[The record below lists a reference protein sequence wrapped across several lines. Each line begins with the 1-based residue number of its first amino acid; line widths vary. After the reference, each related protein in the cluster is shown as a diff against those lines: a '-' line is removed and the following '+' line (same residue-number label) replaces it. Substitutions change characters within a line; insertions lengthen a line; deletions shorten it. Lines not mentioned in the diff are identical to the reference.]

1 MILVVG
7 TAVKITCFDML
18 GLEGV
23 LPVSRKDNITPRFHV
38 IAWTIRDIVLSILLF
53 SLITR
58 WMEGSRTKEIPS
70 CTGEFDISVS
80 VNHLK
85 SRCVNYS
92 PLSATSSDPICMRL
106 WIMSEI

>member
-7 TAVKITCFDML
+7 TAVKITCFGML
-18 GLEGV
+18 ELEGV
-23 LPVSRKDNITPRFHV
+23 LPVSRKDNIAPHFHV
-38 IAWTIRDIVLSILLF
+38 TASTIRDIVSSILLF

-58 WMEGSRTKEIPS
+58 WMEGSWTKEIPS

-92 PLSATSSDPICMRL
+92 PLLAMSGDPICMRL
-106 WIMSEI
+106 WIMNEI